1 MRKYFLL
8 MPILIFSI
16 IVFNIHNIYAAY
28 SEIEAADLYNR
39 AGTLYQNSK
48 FGETLGIYEELIE
61 NGITNPDL
69 YYNASNAAYRSGS
82 PGKAILYLERS
93 LKLAPSDPDA
103 ISNLTYLNLLKKDK
117 EPLDGNI
124 VMAFFLRL
132 YNSIDINSA
141 ALWSGMSFALAM
153 LLATGALFL
162 KNWKRTTLI
171 GISLFCVLAFIIS
184 TGLFT
189 HKIHKNNTVVEAII
203 MIDEAEAYSGPGKE
217 NTHIFT
223 INEGTKVVI
232 DRGQNS
238 WNLIRLKSG
247 AGGWVHSDCME
258 KI

>member
-1 MRKYFLL
+1 M
-8 MPILIFSI
+8 
-16 IVFNIHNIYAAY
+16 
-28 SEIEAADLYNR
+28 
-39 AGTLYQNSK
+39 
-48 FGETLGIYEELIE
+48 
-61 NGITNPDL
+61 
-69 YYNASNAAYRSGS
+69 
-82 PGKAILYLERS
+82 YLERS